1 MLKRCV
7 NHDSPT
13 TSRDL
18 RYYPRSLATVVLFNH
33 LGDFSLV
40 LPPPEVPDGL
50 PESIRGQPVVLLH
63 GLTKLL
69 PGPRFCLCH
78 SLGCGT
84 LGLTVP
90 LSCLRSPTSQPQ
102 PIGLLLQLDSI
113 PYCQCPPPGSGI
125 AAVTGNPRPN
135 GHSYGRQHRA
145 STIDDGGF
153 ASLYDADNLCCK
165 SPRFFTDLLGL
176 DNKLNVWHSVCLT
189 WDSESGIGQLWFD
202 GTSSVRKFLSG
213 SEISQPLVILGQ
225 EQDSYGGGFDS
236 QQSFVGMMSDIHLW
250 DYVLSPCEIQRYVDN
265 LNFTPGNV
273 LNWMALTCDI
283 TEGVL
288 IEDKQKTCY

>member
-1 MLKRCV
+1 QNLNNV
-7 NHDSPT
+7 
-13 TSRDL
+13 
-18 RYYPRSLATVVLFNH
+18 TV
-33 LGDFSLV
+33 
-40 LPPPEVPDGL
+40 
-50 PESIRGQPVVLLH
+50 
-63 GLTKLL
+63 
-69 PGPRFCLCH
+69 CL
-78 SLGCGT
+78 
-84 LGLTVP
+84 
-90 LSCLRSPTSQPQ
+90 
-102 PIGLLLQLDSI
+102 
-113 PYCQCPPPGSGI
+113 
-125 AAVTGNPRPN
+125 
-135 GHSYGRQHRA
+135 
-145 STIDDGGF
+145 
-153 ASLYDADNLCCK
+153 
-165 SPRFFTDLLGL
+165 RFFTDLSRAYSLLSLATPISDNNFLIYKEVPDTLELYVSNNKAAFLGL

-236 QQSFVGMMSDIHLW
+236 QQSFVGMMSDIYLW